1 MQNPNSDPTKIVL
14 PSARLVNYCAMP
26 SGLLRR
32 KSRSHAVPGF
42 ASFQHQLRAA
52 STTRELLDAMD
63 ALETMLCA
71 TGSDTE
77 RIQLYKA
84 DIEAAVEVRLSRCD
98 ARAPSGSARSICF
111 ACTMGIVEL
120 GKSSTKRRCSKRIWS

>member
-1 MQNPNSDPTKIVL
+1 
-14 PSARLVNYCAMP
+14 MP

-71 TGSDTE
+71 AGSDAE

-84 DIEAAVEVRLSRCD
+84 DIEAAVEVRLSRPRRARARPHNAD
-98 ARAPSGSARSICF
+98 ARRAR
-111 ACTMGIVEL
+111 ALAGARERLRVL
-120 GKSSTKRRCSKRIWS
+120 GGGDGL

>member
-71 TGSDTE
+71 TGSDAE

-98 ARAPSGSARSICF
+98 ARAPARTTPMRVARAPSPARERGCAF
-111 ACTMGIVEL
+111 L
-120 GKSSTKRRCSKRIWS
+120 GGGRDGL